1 MEQSLK
7 ARLIGATVL
16 VVLAV
21 ILVPELLSGRG
32 PGVDA
37 PAVSA
42 SPGSRTFTIEMGDS
56 GARPAVQAPGGAAQT
71 AAGNTRSVGAGTARD
86 PATEAQS
93 PPAVEPAVA
102 HDPRAVAPPQV
113 PVVASA
119 QPPAGGAAGPASPA
133 TSGSVASESGVA
145 KAVVPAPVPSTRP
158 AGAGWLVQVGAF
170 GSADA
175 ARSLVKE
182 LEAAGLAAHVS
193 PVARGDR
200 TLHRVRVGP
209 VADRAEAQQ
218 LATRLEA
225 RGMPATVVAGD

>member
-37 PAVSA
+37 PAVSE

-56 GARPAVQAPGGAAQT
+56 GARPAVQAPGGAAPT
-71 AAGNTRSVGAGTARD
+71 AAGNTRSVGTGTVRD

-93 PPAVEPAVA
+93 PPAVEQ
-102 HDPRAVAPPQV
+102 DPTAAAPPEV

-119 QPPAGGAAGPASPA
+119 QPPAGGAAGRNSPA
-133 TSGSVASESGVA
+133 TSGPAAPEA
-145 KAVVPAPVPSTRP
+145 AVVEPAVPAPGPSAPP

-209 VADRAEAQQ
+209 VADQAEARQ
-218 LATRLEA
+218 LATRLQA
-225 RGMPATVVAGD
+225 RGLPATVVAGD